1 MESPERIASKKAG
14 YQRDPG
20 NQRRHIDIAKGGMV
34 THSHQIQLVTEVAV
48 VVSNHDVCQER
59 NAGNDQYCRRDADA
73 TKKISD
79 AYAR

>member
-1 MESPERIASKKAG
+1 MQSPERIASKEAG
-14 YQRDPG
+14 NQRDPG
-20 NQRRHIDIAKGGMV
+20 HQPRYIHIAKGWMV
-34 THSHQIQLVTEVAV
+34 AHSHQIQLVTEVAV

-59 NAGNDQYCRRDADA
+59 GAGDNQYGRRDADA